1 MVRNKWLIGAAFVL
15 HLLLLAPQ
23 VWACSAAGPNGHIG
37 EALTINPSAQSIQI
51 RDAQTGRPLNF
62 RATAGQLSGISPGDR
77 VLITYTKDGEVLVAE
92 KITTLK

>member
-37 EALTINPSAQSIQI
+37 EAVNVNPSVQSIQI
-51 RDAQTGRPLNF
+51 RDGQTGSPLTF
-62 RATAGQLSGISPGDR
+62 RATTEQLSGISPGDR
-77 VLITYTKDGEVLVAE
+77 VLITFTKDGETLLAE
-92 KITTLK
+92 KIKTLR

>member
-37 EALTINPSAQSIQI
+37 EAVNVNPSVQSIQI
-51 RDAQTGRPLNF
+51 RDGQTGSPLTF
-62 RATAGQLSGISPGDR
+62 RATPEQLSGISPGDR
-77 VLITYTKDGEVLVAE
+77 VLIKFKDEGGALIAEEVQVLR
-92 KITTLK
+92 